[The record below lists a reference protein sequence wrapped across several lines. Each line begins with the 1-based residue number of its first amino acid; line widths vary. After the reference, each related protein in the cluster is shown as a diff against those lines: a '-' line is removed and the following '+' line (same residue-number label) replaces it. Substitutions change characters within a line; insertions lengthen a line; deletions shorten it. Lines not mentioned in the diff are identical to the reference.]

1 MDRLHCQEWLFLG
14 APSFPLDG
22 CVDGQAV
29 SVGVQRA
36 RGGDG
41 EG

>member
-1 MDRLHCQEWLFLG
+1 MDGLHCQEWLLLG

-22 CVDGQAV
+22 RVDGQAV
-29 SVGVQRA
+29 SVGVKGA

-41 EG
+41 KG